1 LLPLT
6 VLALGIVVA
15 GSGCATA
22 ITSTP
27 YTIAPDSAGVV
38 GKVVS
43 DTGGDVQYW
52 AQYGPTTA
60 YGSETPHQTVNVA
73 KGALVTVRPAID
85 GLQRASTYHYRLCAS
100 DAQQK
105 GGPGCGQDQQF
116 TTQSAGCG
124 ETVTTDVKLTGD
136 LDCPQE
142 AGFVI
147 RADGVDINLAGHSMF
162 GGITSGGG
170 GPRAID
176 DSGGYDDLTVSNGSL
191 AGFGFSI
198 FIDGGSRNQIL
209 DVTAGA
215 AGNAVTIAGG
225 TGNEIRRSRLFGR
238 SFGIRVTA
246 SNGLVIAD
254 SRAEGSFG
262 SAIEVSGDQARIV
275 RDETP
280 HSGGAMS
287 VTSGIQ
293 LAGSGGRIV
302 DNTVDGAWD
311 VGGIAVYGTNNT
323 VLDND
328 VRNAAFP
335 CCPVDS
341 ESIGDG
347 IFVGTGSSGTVLRRN
362 RGDSNAGD
370 GIQIRSAGVKLE
382 SNHAFSNGDLG
393 IEAVAGVIDLGGN
406 TAGLNGNPLQCVNVF
421 CP

>member
-1 LLPLT
+1 
-6 VLALGIVVA
+6 
-15 GSGCATA
+15 
-22 ITSTP
+22 
-27 YTIAPDSAGVV
+27 
-38 GKVVS
+38 
-43 DTGGDVQYW
+43 
-52 AQYGPTTA
+52 
-60 YGSETPHQTVNVA
+60 VNVA
-73 KGALVTVRPAID
+73 KGALVTVRPTID
-85 GLQRASTYHYRLCAS
+85 GLQRATTYHYRLCAS

-124 ETVTTDVKLTGD
+124 ETVTTAVKLTGD

-147 RADGVDINLAGHSMF
+147 GADGVDINLAGHGMF

-176 DSGGYDDLTVSNGSL
+176 NSGGYDDLTVRNGSL
-191 AGFGFSI
+191 AGFGFTI
-198 FIDGGSRNQIL
+198 FIDGASRNQIL

-225 TGNEIRRSRLFGR
+225 TGTEIRRSRLFGR
-238 SFGIRVTA
+238 SFGIRVTG
-246 SNGLVIAD
+246 SNDLVIAD

-275 RDETP
+275 RNDTP

-287 VTSGIQ
+287 ITSGIQ

-323 VLDND
+323 LLDND

-335 CCPVDS
+335 CCPLDS
-341 ESIGDG
+341 EAIGDG

-370 GIQIRSAGVKLE
+370 GIEVRSAQVKLE
-382 SNHAFSNGDLG
+382 SNAAFSNGDLG

>member
-1 LLPLT
+1 
-6 VLALGIVVA
+6 VA
-15 GSGCATA
+15 CCGCATA

-73 KGALVTVRPAID
+73 KGALVTVRLAIA
-85 GLQRASTYHYRLCAS
+85 GLQRATTYHYRLCAS
-100 DAQQK
+100 DTQQK
-105 GGPGCGQDQQF
+105 GGPGCGQDQQL

-136 LDCPQE
+136 LDCPQT
-142 AGFVI
+142 AGFVVG
-147 RADGVDINLAGHSMF
+147 ADGVDVNLAGHGMF

-176 DSGGYDDLTVSNGSL
+176 NAGGYDDLTVRNGSL
-191 AGFGFSI
+191 GAWGFGI
-198 FIDGGSRNQIL
+198 FTSGASRNRIL
-209 DVTAGA
+209 DVDAGA
-215 AGNAVTIAGG
+215 AGDAVTIQGG
-225 TGNEIRRSRLFGR
+225 SGNEIRNSGVFGR
-238 SFGIRVTA
+238 SFGIRV
-246 SNGLVIAD
+246 SDSDGLVIAD
-254 SRAEGSFG
+254 TRAEGSFG

-275 RDETP
+275 RSETP

-287 VTSGIQ
+287 ITSGIQ
-293 LAGSGGRIV
+293 LTGSAGRIV
-302 DNTVDGAWD
+302 DNTVDGGWD
-311 VGGIAVYGTNNT
+311 VGGIAVYGPNN
-323 VLDND
+323 VLLDND

-335 CCPVDS
+335 CCPLDS
-341 ESIGDG
+341 AAIGDG
-347 IFVGTGSSGTVLRRN
+347 IFVGTGSAGTVLRRN

-370 GIQIRSAGVKLE
+370 GIEVRSAQVKLE
-382 SNHAFSNGDLG
+382 SNAAFSNGDLG